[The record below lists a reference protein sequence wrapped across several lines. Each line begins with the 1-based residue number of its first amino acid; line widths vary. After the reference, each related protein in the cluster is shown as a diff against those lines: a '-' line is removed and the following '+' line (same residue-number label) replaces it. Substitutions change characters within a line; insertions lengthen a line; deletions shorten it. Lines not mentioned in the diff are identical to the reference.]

1 MIVQIRPSTDP
12 TLSMPPLGADGHA
25 RQGVARI
32 LITEDRPDVLRSVVR
47 ALGEP
52 YACEFATDIDLVREK
67 LASGTFQLA
76 LCGVAMPGAPGL
88 GFAEEIVRDYPEVAV
103 VLVTDE
109 DDPEVARRA
118 FQIGVYGYLVEPFWP
133 GQLLITVMNALRRRE
148 LELAGRAHDENLEV
162 QRQKIFDMA
171 PLPIFVKDRSYR
183 YILANVAADAQAG
196 LEEGG
201 LVGQSDEAILPPE
214 MLLRTRAADRRMFAD
229 GIAHDAEERT
239 LVDGVERVF
248 KTIKFPLFGEDG
260 EVVSVCGISVDVT
273 DKNEAIRLRDELTD
287 SQQRAID
294 ELWSSHQET
303 VDRFGKAIKL
313 HDSSTGDHVNRMASV
328 VALLG
333 ERLQL
338 DPDRVK
344 LLRIAAPMH
353 DVGKIAIGDRIL
365 RKPGALTAEE
375 RAEMQRHTTIGHEIL
390 EGSDSALLQV
400 AATISLTHH
409 ECFDGNGYPNGLKG
423 HDIPL
428 EGRIAALADVFD
440 ALLSD
445 RCYRP
450 AFSAD
455 QAVEMIKAGRGS
467 QFDPAI
473 VDILLDNLDEALFAR
488 A

>member
-1 MIVQIRPSTDP
+1 MIAQIRPSIDP
-12 TLSMPPLGADGHA
+12 TLSTPPSGSEKATW
-25 RQGVARI
+25 QGVARI
-32 LITEDRPDVLRSVVR
+32 LVTEDRPDVLRSVVR

-52 YACEFATDIDLVREK
+52 YLCEFATDIDLVREK
-67 LASGTFQLA
+67 LATGDFQLA

-88 GFAEEIVRDYPEVAV
+88 DFAEEIVRDYPEVAV

-109 DDPEVARRA
+109 DDPEVAQQA
-118 FQIGVYGYLVEPFWP
+118 FMIGVYGYLVEPFWP
-133 GQLLITVMNALRRRE
+133 GQLLITVMSALRRRE
-148 LELAGRAHDENLEV
+148 LELAGRAHDENLQE
-162 QRQKIFDMA
+162 QRQKIIDMA

-183 YILANVAADAQAG
+183 YILANVAADAQVG
-196 LEEGG
+196 LEEGE
-201 LVGQSDEAILPPE
+201 LVGKRDEAIMAPE
-214 MLLRTRAADRRMFAD
+214 TLRRTRAADRKMFAD
-229 GIAHDAEERT
+229 GTAHDSEER
-239 LVDGVERVF
+239 VVVGGVERVF

-260 EVVSVCGISVDVT
+260 EVVSICGISADVT
-273 DKNEAIRLRDELTD
+273 DKNDAIRLRDELTA
-287 SQQRAID
+287 SQRQAID

-313 HDSSTGDHVNRMASV
+313 HDASTGDHVNRMASI

-333 ERLQL
+333 ARLQL
-338 DPDRVK
+338 DPAHVK

-353 DVGKIAIGDRIL
+353 DLGKIAISDRIL
-365 RKPGALTAEE
+365 RKPGALTADE
-375 RAEMQRHTTIGHEIL
+375 RKEMQRHTTIGHEIL
-390 EGSDSALLQV
+390 EGSESALLQV

-409 ECFDGNGYPNGLKG
+409 EWFDGSGYPNGLKG
-423 HDIPL
+423 YDIPL
-428 EGRIAALADVFD
+428 DGRIVALADVFD